1 MCICLQRSL
10 SNAEEE
16 VKHQQDMC
24 DRLQTELT
32 EVVEKCEQ
40 QSTEF
45 DELNEKLQV
54 ICTHYC
60 WR

>member
-1 MCICLQRSL
+1 
-10 SNAEEE
+10 
-16 VKHQQDMC
+16 VKYQQDMC
-24 DRLQTELT
+24 NRLQTELT
-32 EVVEKCEQ
+32 EVAEKYEQ

-60 WR
+60 